1 MYKYL
6 VIIILLI
13 AVAISGGRDYI
24 FADKDK
30 ELIITL
36 EDVEPLFLDATDIE
50 TNKQGTIEVWQ
61 GIEKIGQCLLS
72 TKYIDKNYGYAGIVP
87 VLIGINN
94 DNKVVGISI
103 LENRETKDY
112 LWYIYQADFLQK
124 WNGLS
129 SKEASLLEVDAVS
142 RATETS
148 EAIIKAVK
156 ASTSVYSG
164 AGTYAENK
172 DPIFSNMKDI
182 LFLFVIVLS
191 VVFAYSKS
199 AKKYRFA
206 YLVIIVITMGIILN
220 KSLSLGILHNWVVK
234 EIPWQ
239 ASWQVIL
246 LFLITVIISFFGK
259 PKFYC
264 SYLCPMGALQ
274 ELINKISPLKK
285 KRMPKI
291 ANKIKLKETYFILMV
306 AALLLGFLP
315 NLYHFEPFLFF
326 SFQVI
331 GYGIIIF
338 GISIIILSLFFVK
351 PWCAMCPTGA
361 CLDIITLKRK
371 KDETNMKFNLRYST
385 NKHD

>member
-6 VIIILLI
+6 IIIILLI
-13 AVAISGGRDYI
+13 AIAISGGRDYI
-24 FADKDK
+24 FADKEK
-30 ELIITL
+30 QPVVTVT
-36 EDVEPLFLDATDIE
+36 DVRQLFVDATDIE
-50 TNKQGTIEVWQ
+50 TNKQGTVEVWQ
-61 GIEKIGQCLLS
+61 GIDKIGQCLLS

-112 LWYIYQADFLQK
+112 LWYIYEADFLNK

-129 SKEASLLEVDAVS
+129 SKEASQLEVDAVS

-156 ASTSVYSG
+156 ASTSIYTG
-164 AGTYAENK
+164 AGTYAGNK
-172 DPIFSNMKDI
+172 DPVFSSMKDM

-191 VVFAYSKS
+191 LVFAYSKT
-199 AKKYRFA
+199 AKKYRLA
-206 YLVIIVITMGIILN
+206 YLLIIVITMGIILN
-220 KSLSLGILHNWVVK
+220 KSLSLGIMHNWVVK

-246 LFLITVIISFFGK
+246 LFLITVIISFLGK
-259 PKFYC
+259 PKYYC
-264 SYLCPMGALQ
+264 TYLCPMGALQ
-274 ELINKISPLKK
+274 EIINKISPLKK

-291 ANKIKLKETYFILMV
+291 AKKIKLKESYFILIV

-338 GISIIILSLFFVK
+338 GISIIILSIFFIK

-361 CLDIITLKRK
+361 CLDIVALKKIRK
-371 KDETNMKFNLRYST
+371 HEK
-385 NKHD
+385 